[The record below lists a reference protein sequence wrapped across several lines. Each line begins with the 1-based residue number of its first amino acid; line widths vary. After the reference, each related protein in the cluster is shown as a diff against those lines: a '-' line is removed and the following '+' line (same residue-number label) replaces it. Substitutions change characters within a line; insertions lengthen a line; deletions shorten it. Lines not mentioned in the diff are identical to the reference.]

1 MVQTIFDQDL
11 GEIHVQIVPMDQS
24 DELVDSSPLH
34 EDSGITSIEIEV
46 TILPFLYIKS
56 KV

>member
-11 GEIHVQIVPMDQS
+11 GEIHVKIVPMDQS